1 MGGFLQLVGGR
12 CSMAYKVK
20 SFGMEIRPMKTMQ
33 ELQQLDE
40 MVNSF
45 VAANNVKK
53 LISVSD
59 AQATDD
65 TGETIGLIRV
75 IAYED

>member
-1 MGGFLQLVGGR
+1 
-12 CSMAYKVK
+12 MAYKVK

-53 LISVSD
+53 LLSVSD
-59 AQATDD
+59 APATDD

>member
-1 MGGFLQLVGGR
+1 
-12 CSMAYKVK
+12 MAYKVK

-45 VAANNVKK
+45 VAGNNVKK
-53 LISVSD
+53 IISVSD
-59 AQATDD
+59 APATDD